1 MSKATFVLLAAL
13 GFAVATLAVGI
24 RGLENWEPY
33 ELSGYYFLLA
43 WGASD
48 VYRRRVVPAV
58 G

>member
-1 MSKATFVLLAAL
+1 MSKATFFLLATL
-13 GFAVATLAVGI
+13 GFAVATVAVGI
-24 RGLENWEPY
+24 RGLENWEAY

-48 VYRRRVVPAV
+48 VYRRRVEPTT